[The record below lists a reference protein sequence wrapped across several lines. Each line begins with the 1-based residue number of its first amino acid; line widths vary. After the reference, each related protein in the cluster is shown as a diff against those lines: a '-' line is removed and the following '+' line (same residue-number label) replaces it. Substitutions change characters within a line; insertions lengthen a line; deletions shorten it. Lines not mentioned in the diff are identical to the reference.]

1 MATIPPAVA
10 GPRARVA
17 SLSRSRPHDD
27 PDLIAARR
35 DLAAANLGEFI
46 AKTLDTAPPLTDD
59 QRRRLAGLFAGGAS
73 A

>member
-1 MATIPPAVA
+1 MASIPPAVA

-17 SLSRSRPHDD
+17 SLSRSRSNDD

-35 DLAAANLGEFI
+35 DLAAANLSEFI
-46 AKTLDTAPPLTDD
+46 AKTLASAPPLSDD

-73 A
+73 Q